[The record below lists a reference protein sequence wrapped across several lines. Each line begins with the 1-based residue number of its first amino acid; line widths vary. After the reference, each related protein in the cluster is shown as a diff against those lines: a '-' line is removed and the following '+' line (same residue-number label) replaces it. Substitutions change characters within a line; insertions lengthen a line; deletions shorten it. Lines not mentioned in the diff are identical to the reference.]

1 VRKRSEEVENKPS
14 KVATYR
20 STKRARQK
28 KTTEGVRKQDAEER
42 KRVQVDMERRR
53 TEHGRCGQWP
63 LMMAI
68 VQWPQLWPT
77 MAIIARRGLVD
88 SSVICRRVNPS

>member
-1 VRKRSEEVENKPS
+1 MRKRSEEVENKPS

-53 TEHGRCGQWP
+53 TEDLATLW
-63 LMMAI
+63 LIMA
-68 VQWPQLWPT
+68 VV
-77 MAIIARRGLVD
+77 ANGH
-88 SSVICRRVNPS
+88 

>member
-28 KTTEGVRKQDAEER
+28 KTTEGVRKQDVEER

-53 TEHGRCGQWP
+53 TEDLATLW
-63 LMMAI
+63 LIMA
-68 VQWPQLWPT
+68 VV
-77 MAIIARRGLVD
+77 ANGH
-88 SSVICRRVNPS
+88 

>member
-1 VRKRSEEVENKPS
+1 MRKWSEEVENKPS

-28 KTTEGVRKQDAEER
+28 KTTEGVRKQDVEER

-53 TEHGRCGQWP
+53 TEDLATLW
-63 LMMAI
+63 LIMA
-68 VQWPQLWPT
+68 VV
-77 MAIIARRGLVD
+77 ANGH
-88 SSVICRRVNPS
+88 